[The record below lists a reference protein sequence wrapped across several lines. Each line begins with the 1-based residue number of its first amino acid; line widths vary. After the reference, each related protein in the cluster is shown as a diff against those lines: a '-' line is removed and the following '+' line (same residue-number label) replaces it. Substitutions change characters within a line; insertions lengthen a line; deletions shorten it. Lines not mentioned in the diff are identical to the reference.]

1 MTGRE
6 GSEGERAQRVANA
19 GEPYLTGV
27 VHWMQ
32 EGVVLHD
39 ASGRIVEVTQA
50 ACELLGVPEEFLLG
64 TVDVD
69 VFGSEPVRKGW
80 RLTDLDGELFPP
92 EESPSSITLRT
103 GEPATAVMG
112 VHRPDGTRVWLGLS
126 SVPVPIEEGGAPWVI
141 STFVDITARVEA
153 EKRLSE
159 SEERFRLTL
168 QHAPIGMA
176 IVALD
181 GTYLAVN
188 PQLARMLG
196 RSSDELVGLSFSD
209 VTHPDDIG
217 PDLELSQALVEG
229 RLDSFEL
236 EKRYL
241 AADGSTVWGHLAA
254 AIVRSDDGEPL
265 YGVSQVEDITE
276 ARRAREL
283 LAEGVLFDPLT
294 GLANRVLTADRLRQA
309 VARNRRAGRSLAL
322 LCCGIDGLKRV
333 NDSLGHAA
341 GDALTAAVGARI
353 VEVVGVADR
362 VGRGDGDEFFV
373 VVEGIDRG
381 VVPVELIDR
390 INSAV
395 SAPIEVQGH
404 ELRPAVSIGVAL
416 EDEADSAPAAHLL
429 HDATTALFEAKGRG
443 RGEWALFERR
453 IRARAVQR
461 LTIETELGPAMA
473 KGEIELHY
481 QPIVDLDSRL
491 PVAYEALA
499 RWRHPRHGLIMPAR
513 FIPVAE
519 EAGLIGDLGEHVLD
533 LACGFLG
540 RHALS
545 GVQVFVNVSPSQLG
559 PGRFPS
565 VVAAALQRHEVEPM
579 RLGIELT
586 ESSVLHATGSSYR
599 ALQELAE
606 LGIDLVLDDFGTGYS
621 AIAALLATPI
631 RGIKLDRSFTSR
643 VGIDPQADLVTR
655 ALGGMV
661 EALGFRGVAE
671 GVETEAQFAA
681 VRSLGWRL
689 GQGWL
694 LGRPAPEGEL
704 DLPHQG

>member
-6 GSEGERAQRVANA
+6 GTEGERAPLVGHGGQ
-19 GEPYLTGV
+19 PFLTGV
-27 VHWMQ
+27 VRWMQ

-39 ASGRIVEVTQA
+39 ASGRIVEVTPA
-50 ACELLGVPEEFLLG
+50 ACELLGVPAEYLLG
-64 TVDVD
+64 TVDDD
-69 VFGSEPVRKGW
+69 VFGSEPIRTGW
-80 RLTDLDGELFPP
+80 RLVDLDGELFDP
-92 EESPSSITLRT
+92 EQTPSSITART

-112 VHRPDGTRVWLGLS
+112 VHRPDGSQVWLGLS
-126 SVPVPIEEGGAPWVI
+126 SVPMPVGDGEAPWVI
-141 STFVDITARVEA
+141 STFVDITARIEA

-159 SEERFRLTL
+159 SEQRYRLTVE
-168 QHAPIGMA
+168 HAPIGIA
-176 IVALD
+176 TIDLQGA
-181 GTYLAVN
+181 YLSVN
-188 PQLARMLG
+188 PRLAKMLG
-196 RSSDELVGLSFSD
+196 RTPEELVGLTFSD

-229 RLDSFEL
+229 RLESFEL

-241 AADGSTVWGHLAA
+241 AADGSTVWGRLAV
-254 AIVRSDDGEPL
+254 AIVRSDEGKPL

-309 VARNRRAGRSLAL
+309 VSRNRRAGRSLAL

-341 GDALTAAVGARI
+341 GDALIAAVGARI
-353 VEVVGVADR
+353 VEAVGVADR

-373 VVEGIDRG
+373 VAEGIDRG
-381 VVPVELIDR
+381 VVPVELIER
-390 INSAV
+390 IHEAV
-395 SAPIEVQGH
+395 SVPVEVLGH

-416 EDEADSAPAAHLL
+416 EEEADAAPAAHLL
-429 HDATTALFEAKGRG
+429 HDATTALYEAKGRG
-443 RGEWALFERR
+443 RGEWTLFERR

-461 LTIETELGPAMA
+461 LTIESELGPAMA
-473 KGEIELHY
+473 NGEIELLY
-481 QPIVDLDSRL
+481 QPIVDLDTRV

-499 RWRHPRHGLIMPAR
+499 RWRHPRHGLIMPSR

-519 EAGLIGDLGEHVLD
+519 ESGLIGELGAHVLD

-540 RHALS
+540 RQAGS
-545 GVQVFVNVSPSQLG
+545 GIQVFVNVSPSQLG
-559 PGRFPS
+559 PGCFAS
-565 VVAAALQRHEVEPM
+565 VVAAALNRHGVDPT

-694 LGRPAPEGEL
+694 FGRPVPEGEL
-704 DLPHQG
+704 ELPGR